1 MRRTLLVA
9 VAAAIVAVPIA
20 SAAPASAADARASGS
35 WSMVPQSKDA
45 NDDGIIDGDGG
56 VPSRAAL
63 SSQPSGDFVGA
74 GNHVAQPNERLIGGS
89 LSWYLTDRG
98 FPVRLD
104 ACGST
109 GARYRWTARPVDGP
123 ATVLPWA
130 PLEAGSCSRTVFLP
144 EGRYDLVLEARAGG
158 RGDRQVIRADVRNIL
173 VVALGDSYASGEG
186 NPRNVKA
193 WLREGGSFTPYW
205 DDDACRRSARGGPAQ
220 AALLLEDSS
229 PATSVT
235 LVDVTCSGAS
245 VDAGVLGPQG
255 AAGLASSQV
264 ERARALVG
272 DRVVDLVTLSVGG
285 NDVGFSSVL
294 EACALSSD
302 CPLARAG
309 SGPLRAYPR
318 IQDGVQAETGALA
331 AKYRRI
337 AACLGGDP
345 CLLAD
350 GRTVPGIRLD
360 GDSRVLPTLYPDIT
374 RRADGSACTYL
385 TIDGAEFA
393 WARQT
398 ILLPTPASPYAYPLS
413 RGGTASLSVAQG
425 SLNQQVA
432 ATAALPGWRPVTGT
446 WAASGES
453 VVGHGVCAGDQ
464 AWAFGATLLSSLPS
478 ASFHPNVAGQRVAA
492 RAIGAAM
499 QAALAEATL
508 ADRGTLRV
516 VALAISRR

>member
-1 MRRTLLVA
+1 MRRSLTVA
-9 VAAAIVAVPIA
+9 VAAAIIAAPIGW
-20 SAAPASAADARASGS
+20 AAPATAADARAEGS

-56 VPSRAAL
+56 VPRRGAL
-63 SSQPSGDFVGA
+63 SSQPSADIVGA

-104 ACGST
+104 ACAST
-109 GARYRWTARPVDGP
+109 GARYRWTARPMSGP
-123 ATVLPWA
+123 STVLPWA
-130 PLEAGSCSRTVFLP
+130 TLEAGACSRTAFLP
-144 EGRYDLVLEARAGG
+144 EGAYELVLEVRAGG
-158 RGDRQVIRADVRNIL
+158 SRDREVIRADVRNIL

-205 DDDACRRSARGGPAQ
+205 DDDACHRSARGGPAQ
-220 AALLLEDSS
+220 AALLLEESS
-229 PATSVT
+229 PTTSVT

-245 VDAGVLGPQG
+245 VDAGVLGPQR
-255 AAGLASSQV
+255 AAGQPTSQV
-264 ERARALVG
+264 ERARAFVG

-285 NDVGFSSVL
+285 NDVGFTSVL
-294 EACALSSD
+294 EACALNSD
-302 CPLARAG
+302 CPLVRAS

-360 GDSRVLPTLYPDIT
+360 ADSRVLPTLYPDIT

-385 TIDGAEFA
+385 TIDSAEFA

-398 ILLPTPASPYAYPLS
+398 ILVPNPVSPYTYPLS
-413 RGGTASLSVAQG
+413 RGGTVSLSVAQG

-432 ATAALPGWRPVTGT
+432 ATTALPGWRPVIGT
-446 WAASGES
+446 WSASGES
-453 VVGHGVCAGDQ
+453 AVGHGVCAGDE

-478 ASFHPNVAGQRVAA
+478 ASFHPNVTGQRVAA
-492 RAIGAAM
+492 SALTAAM
-499 QAALAEATL
+499 LAALPDATR
-508 ADRGTLRV
+508 AGRGLLRV